1 MGKGFELSPKK
12 RGIALALMNEGCSQT
27 EVARK
32 LGVSQSAI
40 SRAKKRA
47 EESGNLTSRPRS
59 GRPRVTT
66 PRTDNKIH
74 LEIKKNPFLTSTR
87 LQLDLLET
95 SRVSRQTIRR
105 RLKDEFGLPA
115 RKPVKK
121 PHLTAFQM
129 KRRHNF
135 AKKYAK
141 WTKQQWKKVIFSDES
156 MIVQFESTGRATKQP
171 QYTVPTVKHS
181 PKVMVWGCFGSMGRG
196 GLWFMPKG
204 TTMNADVY
212 ISLLE
217 SKLPQFMAI
226 GSYVVFQQDGAPC
239 HTARMVSKWFKDNGI
254 EVLEWPGQS
263 PDMNPIENLWVSS
276 RSKLL
281 KNTRKVWTTSEL
293 L

>member
-1 MGKGFELSPKK
+1 MGKGFELSSKK

-40 SRAKKRA
+40 SRAKRRA
-47 EESGNLTSRPRS
+47 EESGNLTSKPRS

-95 SRVSRQTIRR
+95 SRVSRRTIRC

-129 KRRHNF
+129 KRRYNF

-141 WTKQQWKKVIFSDES
+141 WTKQQWEKVIFSDES
-156 MIVQFESTGRATKQP
+156 MIVQFESTGWATKQP

-217 SKLPQFMAI
+217 
-226 GSYVVFQQDGAPC
+226 
-239 HTARMVSKWFKDNGI
+239 
-254 EVLEWPGQS
+254 
-263 PDMNPIENLWVSS
+263 
-276 RSKLL
+276 
-281 KNTRKVWTTSEL
+281 
-293 L
+293 

>member
-1 MGKGFELSPKK
+1 M
-12 RGIALALMNEGCSQT
+12 
-27 EVARK
+27 
-32 LGVSQSAI
+32 
-40 SRAKKRA
+40 
-47 EESGNLTSRPRS
+47 
-59 GRPRVTT
+59 
-66 PRTDNKIH
+66 
-74 LEIKKNPFLTSTR
+74 
-87 LQLDLLET
+87 LET
-95 SRVSRQTIRR
+95 SRVSRRTIRR

-129 KRRHNF
+129 KRRYNF

-141 WTKQQWKKVIFSDES
+141 WTKQQWEKVIFSDES
-156 MIVQFESTGRATKQP
+156 MIVQFESTSWATKQP

-181 PKVMVWGCFGSMGRG
+181 PKVMVWGCFGSIGRG

-212 ISLLE
+212 ISLPE

-263 PDMNPIENLWVSS
+263 PDTNQIENLW
-276 RSKLL
+276 RLLKIKLL